1 MKLLLGKIDVISEYA
16 ETILKINKKDMAY
29 YPTVP
34 THHTELWKYVNI
46 IKEDFPLVITTQSV
60 EMMDVLLDSDLD
72 FEVIT
77 VRKVDNVIHSRSLS
91 KKEVIEDRKGFGF
104 DPRD

>member
-1 MKLLLGKIDVISEYA
+1 
-16 ETILKINKKDMAY
+16 
-29 YPTVP
+29 
-34 THHTELWKYVNI
+34 
-46 IKEDFPLVITTQSV
+46 
-60 EMMDVLLDSDLD
+60 MDVLLDSDLD